1 MPDSNNY
8 GPHHP
13 QMSSESLYDSLRLTL
28 RPATPKDAHGIKR
41 LTQLAFDKYIT
52 QLGSTPRTLLRNYH
66 QVIHQ
71 DQVWVVD
78 DDDDD
83 DDDGALIAVLVLASC
98 DHHFHISNL
107 AVHPTWQRRGL
118 GKGLL
123 HHAEQ
128 QSQRAGYDEIWL
140 HTNEIMVG
148 NIRLYLSLG
157 YEEMYRQTYHATPS
171 IYMRKILNLS

>member
-1 MPDSNNY
+1 MPDSSDH

-13 QMSSESLYDSLRLTL
+13 QTASESSYDKLGLTL
-28 RPATPKDAHGIKR
+28 RPAIPKDAHGIKQ
-41 LTQLAFDKYIT
+41 LTQLAFDKYIP
-52 QLGSTPRTLLRNYH
+52 QIGGTPRTIRRDYR

-71 DQVWVVD
+71 DQVWVVEENET
-78 DDDDD
+78 
-83 DDDGALIAVLVLASC
+83 LVAVLVLASC

-128 QSQRAGYDEIWL
+128 QSQRAGYSEIWL

-148 NIRLYLSLG
+148 NIRLYTSLG
-157 YEEMYRQTYHATPS
+157 YEEMYRQTYHATAS
-171 IYMRKILNLS
+171 IYMRKILHL